1 MVVGCGSS
9 RVIRGV
15 DSGGIGELVG
25 MRVDSCGG
33 DGGVGR
39 GVGCGSGR
47 VIRGVDC
54 GGIGEVAVMSVDRC
68 GGSGGVGRGLVVEV
82 VGLLGGLIVGALV
95 NWLA

>member
-1 MVVGCGSS
+1 MVVGCGSG

-33 DGGVGR
+33 NGGVGR

-54 GGIGEVAVMSVDRC
+54 GGIGELVGMRVDHC
-68 GGSGGVGRGLVVEV
+68 GGGGGGVGRG
-82 VGLLGGLIVGALV
+82 VGGCIGSEGAGREFGGCVHSS
-95 NWLA
+95 